1 MRPSR
6 HPMNLTKSKNMQMNP
21 EKLPT
26 VEQAERELK
35 RLRHRKAYRRALRGT
50 ISVLIVVAAI
60 SVLIATLFLPVLQ
73 IAGESME
80 PTLGDGDII
89 VLLKT
94 DNFEYGD
101 LCGFYWQNR
110 LLLKRVIA
118 LPGSC
123 VEIDADGY
131 VAVDGELLDEPYV
144 TDRALGECDI
154 TFPFQVPDGK
164 LFVMGDH
171 RTSSIDS
178 RSTVIGCIE
187 QSQIVGRVLFRVWPL
202 KKIAWLDK

>member
-1 MRPSR
+1 
-6 HPMNLTKSKNMQMNP
+6 MNLIIMKNTPINP
-21 EKLPT
+21 DKLPT
-26 VEQAERELK
+26 IEQTERELK
-35 RLRHRKAYRRALRGT
+35 RLRHRRAYSRALRGT

-73 IAGESME
+73 ISGESME

-94 DNFEYGD
+94 DRFEPGD

-118 LPGSC
+118 LPGSY

-154 TFPFQVPDGK
+154 TFPYQVPDGK

>member
-73 IAGESME
+73 IAGVM
-80 PTLGDGDII
+80 TLI
-89 VLLKT
+89 
-94 DNFEYGD
+94 
-101 LCGFYWQNR
+101 
-110 LLLKRVIA
+110 VIA
-118 LPGSC
+118 AIN
-123 VEIDADGY
+123 IDRY
-131 VAVDGELLDEPYV
+131 VRPKEVD
-144 TDRALGECDI
+144 
-154 TFPFQVPDGK
+154 
-164 LFVMGDH
+164 
-171 RTSSIDS
+171 
-178 RSTVIGCIE
+178 
-187 QSQIVGRVLFRVWPL
+187 
-202 KKIAWLDK
+202 